1 MRVCHVSP
9 HLPPDQGANAILPG
23 QLGAWAGADGDEIHY
38 VSHEPTQGRASR
50 EPLAGPVTMVPRRSR
65 PGVLQRV
72 LRLGSWQRVREIG
85 AALDRTAASADLLHL
100 HSNGLIVEA
109 AAAWARRRGKP
120 YVLTLY
126 GTEIWHYRSRWP
138 IDPFARAYRGAS
150 AVTFYS
156 QRLRDR
162 ARTLGLDRSNLVVI
176 YPPVP
181 DTFRPQDAATREAWR
196 REAGIAEPFLVL
208 NVKRLHPLAAQ
219 DVLIDAV
226 ARLNH
231 GRGDVR
237 LVICGTGPLRQ
248 TLEARARDA
257 GIGDRVTFTGLLA
270 NDDIARYAAM
280 ADVFALPSQLEAL
293 PTVAVEALAC
303 GTPVI
308 STDHPGGEEL
318 HQIFGDDV
326 LVVKRSDIDGLSKA
340 LADARARPQRVPEET
355 LALVRERF
363 GPAAVWAAYRTVY
376 ERAIAAGPTP

>member
-23 QLGAWAGADGDEIHY
+23 QLGAWAAADGDEITY
-38 VSHEPTQGRASR
+38 LSHEPTQGRAAR
-50 EPLAGPVTMVPRRSR
+50 EPLAGPVTMVARRSR
-65 PGVLQRV
+65 PGPLQRL
-72 LRLGSWQRVREIG
+72 LRLGSVQRAREIG
-85 AALDRTAASADLLHL
+85 AALDRTAAAADLLHL

-109 AAAWARRRGKP
+109 AAAWAARRGKP

-138 IDPFARAYRGAS
+138 IDPFTRAYRGAS

-162 ARTLGLDRSNLVVI
+162 ARALGLDRPEMVVI

-181 DTFRPQDAATREAWR
+181 DTFQPRDQGTREAWR

-226 ARLNH
+226 AHLNH
-231 GRGDVR
+231 GRRDVR
-237 LVICGTGPLRQ
+237 LVICGTGPLRES
-248 TLEARARDA
+248 LEARARDA
-257 GIGDRVTFTGLLA
+257 GIGDSVTFTGLLA

-293 PTVAVEALAC
+293 PTVAVEALAS

-308 STDHPGGEEL
+308 SADHPGGEEL
-318 HQIFGDDV
+318 HQMFGDDV
-326 LVVKRSDIDGLSKA
+326 LVVRRSDIDGLSKA
-340 LADARARPQRVPEET
+340 LGEARARPQRVSERT
-355 LALVRERF
+355 LALVREHF
-363 GPAAVWAAYRTVY
+363 GPAAVRAAYRVVY
-376 ERAIAAGPTP
+376 ERAVAPRSRP